1 MNIDA
6 YNLDSLRALVRK
18 LEKENKNLKQKLN
31 EANIPYNSENIFV
44 ESSEENA
51 EYDLDQGG
59 RIMERYITE
68 NMAKW
73 YFSMFWGRDDVY
85 AKRGSKGGYFPQ
97 CNNRWNDR
105 LCPKQKK
112 IKMACEACE
121 HKEWAKLTLDKIV
134 AHLVGYKEDGS
145 DVLGMYPLLPDGTC
159 RFLVFDFD
167 NHEKGAQETD
177 FANTDNEWQ
186 DEVNALRRMCEING
200 IKPLVERS
208 RSGRGAHVW
217 IFFKKPIP
225 ASMVRNFGF
234 MLLDKGSASVNMK
247 SFHYYDRM
255 YPSQDVASSI
265 GNLIALPLQGRALKK
280 GNSAFVDENWNAYP
294 DQWDILLNHTRKLE
308 LEEIGQYMKNWKSEM
323 FSSSVDGSVD
333 IFENRPKPWKKRENF
348 SVGDVTSKLHIVL
361 GDGVYIDTLNLTPK
375 IQNQIR
381 SMAAFDNPLYYKNK
395 RMGYSN
401 YYNFSAVYM
410 GKDENGYI
418 CIPRGLKEKVIAEC
432 ENAGIEYDIEDC
444 REKGRP
450 IRVAFNG
457 DLRIQQDLAAQRM
470 LAYDNGILSAAT
482 AFGKT
487 VVCSYLI
494 AERKVNTLILL
505 QSKDLLEQWVEELN
519 HFLVI
524 DEEPPVYT
532 TKTGRIKKRNSVIGV
547 LHGGKNSLTGIVDVA
562 MVGSVYSKGKFNE
575 LLNTYGM
582 VIMDECHHAA
592 SNTAVEVL
600 QKVNA
605 RYVYGV
611 SATIKRDDNLE
622 KIIYML
628 LGPVRHKFTAKERAM
643 EQGILHLVYP
653 RYTRIVDTLESKKD
667 VNKAFDIICKS
678 SLRNEQIEADIQE
691 CISNG
696 RTPVILTRY
705 KEQAKILYE
714 NLQNTADYVFLLY
727 GNNTDKVNKEI
738 REKIKLVPRDKSMIL
753 IATGQ
758 KIGEG
763 FDCPRLDTL
772 MLAAPVSFPG
782 RLEQYVGRLNRD
794 YPEKKDVIVY
804 DYVDSHMYYFNKMY
818 TKRLRT
824 YKKMGF
830 DIISGNQKEKQT
842 VNAIYSADNYTD
854 IFERDLAEANN
865 SIIIS
870 SPTITAEKIERFI
883 QILKPRQ
890 EAGVKVSVILTNP
903 ENRYYGN
910 ADFYL
915 NLIEKMKEI
924 GIQVI
929 MLDEDTEC
937 FAIIDQEL
945 VWHGG
950 MNLLGKVDA
959 WDNLIRIKSESIAQE
974 LMGMIPKEFCDN
986 DVTSSPSTL

>member
-1 MNIDA
+1 
-6 YNLDSLRALVRK
+6 
-18 LEKENKNLKQKLN
+18 
-31 EANIPYNSENIFV
+31 
-44 ESSEENA
+44 
-51 EYDLDQGG
+51 
-59 RIMERYITE
+59 
-68 NMAKW
+68 
-73 YFSMFWGRDDVY
+73 MFWGRDDVY

-145 DVLGMYPLLPDGTC
+145 DVLGIYPLLPDGTC

-225 ASMVRNFGF
+225 ASVARNFGF

-265 GNLIALPLQGRALKK
+265 G
-280 GNSAFVDENWNAYP
+280 
-294 DQWDILLNHTRKLE
+294 
-308 LEEIGQYMKNWKSEM
+308 
-323 FSSSVDGSVD
+323 
-333 IFENRPKPWKKRENF
+333 
-348 SVGDVTSKLHIVL
+348 
-361 GDGVYIDTLNLTPK
+361 
-375 IQNQIR
+375 
-381 SMAAFDNPLYYKNK
+381 
-395 RMGYSN
+395 
-401 YYNFSAVYM
+401 
-410 GKDENGYI
+410 
-418 CIPRGLKEKVIAEC
+418 
-432 ENAGIEYDIEDC
+432 
-444 REKGRP
+444 
-450 IRVAFNG
+450 
-457 DLRIQQDLAAQRM
+457 
-470 LAYDNGILSAAT
+470 
-482 AFGKT
+482 
-487 VVCSYLI
+487 
-494 AERKVNTLILL
+494 
-505 QSKDLLEQWVEELN
+505 
-519 HFLVI
+519 
-524 DEEPPVYT
+524 
-532 TKTGRIKKRNSVIGV
+532 IGV

-653 RYTRIVDTLESKKD
+653 RYTRIVDILESKKD

-804 DYVDSHMYYFNKMY
+804 DYIDSHMYYFNKMY

-870 SPTITAEKIERFI
+870 SPTIIAEKIERFI

-903 ENRYYGN
+903 ENGYYGN

-959 WDNLIRIKSESIAQE
+959 WDNLIRIKSESVAQE
-974 LMGMIPKEFCDN
+974 LMGMIQENF
-986 DVTSSPSTL
+986 VTMT